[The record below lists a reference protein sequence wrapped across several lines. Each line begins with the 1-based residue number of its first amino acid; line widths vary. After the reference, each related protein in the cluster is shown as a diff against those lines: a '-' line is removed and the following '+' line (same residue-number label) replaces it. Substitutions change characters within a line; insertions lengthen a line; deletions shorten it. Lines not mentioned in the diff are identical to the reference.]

1 MGAATGAATVM
12 TSAVIDNRPERVE
25 AEDLLATYLTALK
38 AGKNLSDY
46 TLRNYATDLGQFF
59 DYLDDC
65 DHSLR
70 TVDRLLVR
78 EYLSLLMTS
87 GLANASV
94 SRKVST
100 LRTFYRYLRFEDILD
115 VDPMLGVRG
124 PKKEQRL
131 PQFLTIAQIE
141 TLIGTADATTPKGLR
156 DRAILELL
164 YASGIR
170 VSEVVGIEVANLDL
184 DDQTV
189 RVFGKGAKERMVVM
203 GKPAVKAVERY
214 MQESRP
220 RLAQK
225 PETALFL
232 NRDGGRLSQRAV
244 QIMVRHYATEAG
256 IEKAVHPHLLR
267 HTFATHL
274 LEGGAELHVVQTLL
288 GHANVNT
295 TQIYTHVTDYAKRK
309 AIEESL
315 DGIARIEEERRK
327 SRATRRGAAAD

>member
-1 MGAATGAATVM
+1 MVTATESRA
-12 TSAVIDNRPERVE
+12 ERIE
-25 AEDLLATYLTALK
+25 AEDLLATYLTDLK
-38 AGKNLSDY
+38 VRKSLSDY
-46 TLRNYATDLGQFF
+46 TLRNYATDLQQFF
-59 DYLDDC
+59 DYLDERG
-65 DHSLR
+65 SGLR
-70 TVDRLLVR
+70 IVDRLLVR
-78 EYLSLLMTS
+78 EYLSSLVAS
-87 GLANASV
+87 GVANASV

-100 LRTFYRYLRFEDILD
+100 LRTFYRYLRTEDILD

-131 PQFLTIAQIE
+131 PKFLTLEQIE
-141 TLIGTADATTPKGLR
+141 TLISTADGTTPKGLR

-170 VSEVVGIEVANLDL
+170 VSEVVGIEMANIDL
-184 DDQTV
+184 DDQTA
-189 RVFGKGAKERMVVM
+189 RVFGKGAKERFVVM

-214 MQESRP
+214 VQEGRP
-220 RLAQK
+220 RLAQR

-274 LEGGAELHVVQTLL
+274 LEGGAELRVVQTLM

-315 DGIARIEEERRK
+315 DGIARIEDER
-327 SRATRRGAAAD
+327 

>member
-1 MGAATGAATVM
+1 MTAA
-12 TSAVIDNRPERVE
+12 IDSRPERVE
-25 AEDLLATYLTALK
+25 AEDLLATYLSELK
-38 AGKNLSDY
+38 ARKNLSDY
-46 TLRNYATDLGQFF
+46 TLRNYGTDLRQFF
-59 DYLDDC
+59 DYLDDSGN
-65 DHSLR
+65 DLR
-70 TVDRLLVR
+70 AVDRLLVR
-78 EYLSLLMTS
+78 EYLSSLVSS

-100 LRTFYRYLRFEDILD
+100 LRTFYRYLRNEDILD

-124 PKKEQRL
+124 PKKVQRL
-131 PQFLTIAQIE
+131 PQFLTLAQME
-141 TLIGTADATTPKGLR
+141 TLISTADATTPKGLR
-156 DRAILELL
+156 DRAVLELL

-189 RVFGKGAKERMVVM
+189 RVFGKGAKQRMVVM
-203 GKPAVKAVERY
+203 GKPAVKAVEPY

-274 LEGGAELHVVQTLL
+274 LEGGAELRVVQTLL

-327 SRATRRGAAAD
+327 SRRNRS

>member
-1 MGAATGAATVM
+1 MVTKATKMARATKVARA
-12 TSAVIDNRPERVE
+12 TESRAERVE
-25 AEDLLATYLTALK
+25 AEDLLATYLTTLK
-38 AGKNLSDY
+38 ARKNLSGY
-46 TLRNYATDLGQFF
+46 TLRNYSNDLRQFF
-59 DYLDDC
+59 DYLDDRGNG
-65 DHSLR
+65 LR

-78 EYLSLLMTS
+78 EYLSSLVAS

-100 LRTFYRYLRFEDILD
+100 LRTFYRYLRNEDILD

-131 PQFLTIAQIE
+131 PQFLTLTQIE
-141 TLIGTADATTPKGLR
+141 TLIMTADGDTPKGLR

-170 VSEVVGIEVANLDL
+170 VSEVVGIEVANVDL

-203 GKPAVKAVERY
+203 GKPAVRAVRRY
-214 MQESRP
+214 MRESRP

-256 IEKAVHPHLLR
+256 IEKSVHPHLLR

-274 LEGGAELHVVQTLL
+274 LEGGAELRVVQTLL

-327 SRATRRGAAAD
+327 SRTNRS

>member
-1 MGAATGAATVM
+1 M
-12 TSAVIDNRPERVE
+12 TLAPTERRAERVE
-25 AEDLLATYLTALK
+25 AEDLLTTYLTAQK
-38 AGKNLSDY
+38 ARKNLSDY
-46 TLRNYATDLGQFF
+46 TLRNYANDLRQFF
-59 DYLDDC
+59 DYLDEEGQG
-65 DHSLR
+65 LR

-78 EYLSLLMTS
+78 GYLSSLVAS
-87 GLANASV
+87 GVANASV

-100 LRTFYRYLRFEDILD
+100 LRTFYRYLRNEDILD

-131 PQFLTIAQIE
+131 PRFLTQGQIE
-141 TLIGTADATTPKGLR
+141 TLLSAADKDTPQGLR

-164 YASGIR
+164 YAAGLR
-170 VSEVVGIEVANLDL
+170 VSEVVGVEVANVDL
-184 DDQTV
+184 DDQTA
-189 RVFGKGAKERMVVM
+189 RVFGKGARERLVM
-203 GKPAVKAVERY
+203 MGRPAVRAVERY
-214 MQESRP
+214 LDEGRP
-220 RLAQK
+220 HLAK
-225 PETALFL
+225 GPTTALFL

-244 QIMVRHYATEAG
+244 QIMVRKYAVAAG
-256 IEKAVHPHLLR
+256 LERSVHPHLLR

-274 LEGGAELHVVQTLL
+274 LEGGAELRVVQTLL

-327 SRATRRGAAAD
+327 SREQRKGR